1 MAVRPELGRL
11 AQEAAALAGA
21 VRGALG
27 PRGGRALLVRPTG
40 EALLTR
46 DGRRL
51 LEALSLEPPT
61 ARMMAACACSHS
73 AATGDGA
80 KTFVVLLAGV
90 LSGLRA
96 AGGGGL
102 RWALRAFEAQVLE
115 RAVAQGLRGHL
126 LSALPGRQA
135 EADGGVLEAVLEAY
149 LGGRLGPG
157 ERRRLARLCCEYCR
171 RCAPAAA
178 SRPQVLRFLGRRFA
192 ELHAAVAGLPV
203 ASSRVLPGLVLRRD
217 FSAYCPAGGELRAV
231 LVTEPLRPALSAPG
245 VEFVVESEGQYRAS
259 LRWISGRTEALMK
272 HLQRN
277 NVKLLLSSVKQEEV
291 VIYHAKL
298 YGVSVVECLSSE
310 EIALICEI
318 TGLPPYTPFGS
329 NIDREI
335 TEAAVAT
342 FCQPL
347 LLGSKRCVH
356 VGFAS
361 VCAFQPHCLILCG
374 PVGGVNE
381 QHAAALQGAFTML
394 QQLFKTVDQRE
405 QGKAEGESQ
414 NEAAD
419 VCSWRSSAT
428 QQQLVIE
435 NIACNSNQVS
445 ESQLKMHRGET
456 ETQIVD
462 PDLWRSENPT
472 CVRTNLQVLSNPL
485 SHIKELNVSTE
496 GNDSSRDVQKPH
508 AKCEH
513 VGDVHENYKSDSL
526 VDNQKNYSTA
536 ASAAQRANIVTAC
549 ERLDVGKDLEKTSC
563 DIVPFKHKK
572 SCVSIA
578 QNNSNSLIEA
588 GSVLPVGGYFEIL
601 LHYYI
606 QYYANQF
613 QQSEVTVISNVVAD
627 ALLSIPKS
635 LYRATEQN
643 SFTKFYLK
651 AINALRKN
659 QTLPVN
665 QTGLESVYCKY
676 QLVISVLRCVTELLS
691 IDLIIGV
698 KRPLQKIE
706 DYDSE
711 DDF

>member
-1 MAVRPELGRL
+1 
-11 AQEAAALAGA
+11 
-21 VRGALG
+21 
-27 PRGGRALLVRPTG
+27 
-40 EALLTR
+40 
-46 DGRRL
+46 
-51 LEALSLEPPT
+51 
-61 ARMMAACACSHS
+61 
-73 AATGDGA
+73 
-80 KTFVVLLAGV
+80 
-90 LSGLRA
+90 
-96 AGGGGL
+96 
-102 RWALRAFEAQVLE
+102 
-115 RAVAQGLRGHL
+115 
-126 LSALPGRQA
+126 
-135 EADGGVLEAVLEAY
+135 
-149 LGGRLGPG
+149 
-157 ERRRLARLCCEYCR
+157 
-171 RCAPAAA
+171 
-178 SRPQVLRFLGRRFA
+178 
-192 ELHAAVAGLPV
+192 
-203 ASSRVLPGLVLRRD
+203 
-217 FSAYCPAGGELRAV
+217 
-231 LVTEPLRPALSAPG
+231 LRPALSAPG

-405 QGKAEGESQ
+405 QGKAE
-414 NEAAD
+414 
-419 VCSWRSSAT
+419 AT